1 MTLSVWRNGW
11 NWELD
16 CEHSTKIM
24 ESRELASGGG
34 NDIRVEEHDR
44 RVNIHMSN
52 GTGDVSIT
60 HRTTQKLV
68 EALVLSGEGE
78 FLILQILE
86 WKARREGLRYPTRW
100 SELSERATEKETV

>member
-11 NWELD
+11 NYELD
-16 CEHSTKIM
+16 CEHPTKIM
-24 ESRELASGGG
+24 DSRESASGYGG
-34 NDIRVEEHDR
+34 NRIRVEEHGR

-86 WKARREGLRYPTRW
+86 WKARREGLGYPTRW
-100 SELSERATEKETV
+100 SMLNEKDKK